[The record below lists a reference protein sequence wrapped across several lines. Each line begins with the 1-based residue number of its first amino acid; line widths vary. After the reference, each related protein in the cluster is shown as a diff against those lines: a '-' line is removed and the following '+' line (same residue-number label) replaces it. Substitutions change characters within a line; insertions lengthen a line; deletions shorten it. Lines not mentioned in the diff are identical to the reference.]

1 MNHPM
6 VAEMERTGYPKE
18 YEPSIYGTDSLGYVV
33 YTGEEILV
41 LEDEFYLK
49 ENLISESIEILNK
62 HGATSE
68 VAQ

>member
-1 MNHPM
+1 MDHPM
-6 VAEMERTGYPKE
+6 TIEIERTGYPKAFR
-18 YEPSIYGTDSLGYVV
+18 PKVYGIDALGNEV
-33 YTGEEILV
+33 YIGEEILV

>member
-1 MNHPM
+1 MDHPM
-6 VAEMERTGYPKE
+6 TMEIERTGYTREFRPNV
-18 YEPSIYGTDSLGYVV
+18 YGTDALGNEVYV
-33 YTGEEILV
+33 GEEILV

-68 VAQ
+68 VAE